1 MIGLAS
7 QSTRTS
13 NFYCD
18 RQGKCTWSV
27 WSVTWI
33 SFLDLKAPQR
43 LRLSQ
48 MSLPWDRDATLDG
61 CGLNFGMCHR
71 LALPF
76 TLQEFERTTKFVR
89 CVFNRTLWLVYLV
102 SICILSADLKPIRMP
117 SQKSTEASANAQGK
131 QRNITHLLAG
141 SETKLFSNQR
151 LRFHAMLHVK
161 LRNVAEF
168 STLAES
174 VANGSESLTSC
185 SASRRPWLTFNLDA
199 APTRWTKAGE
209 GKSIWNLRMRRT
221 MRMMRMRLRRK
232 RMRRTRRMGMRMAMK
247 MMSWRRIQH
256 RRKEDADENEDDQQD
271 EDVRLMKLM
280 KIWGWW
286 GSGGWIEPLT
296 NSYNGPLRV
305 PKDPPKKRLI

>member
-76 TLQEFERTTKFVR
+76 TLQEFERTTNLLN
-89 CVFNRTLWLVYLV
+89 VFLTELCGL
-102 SICILSADLKPIRMP
+102 CILYLFVSCLQIWSRSGCPLKNLSKHQPTHKENKGISHTSSRDRKRSSSAINDFGFMP
-117 SQKSTEASANAQGK
+117 CCTLNFETLLNSQRWPS
-131 QRNITHLLAG
+131 LLQTG
-141 SETKLFSNQR
+141 LNLWR
-151 LRFHAMLHVK
+151 
-161 LRNVAEF
+161 VAVPRGGLGWL
-168 STLAES
+168 STLTQ
-174 VANGSESLTSC
+174 L
-185 SASRRPWLTFNLDA
+185 RP
-199 APTRWTKAGE
+199 G
-209 GKSIWNLRMRRT
+209 G
-221 MRMMRMRLRRK
+221 RK
-232 RMRRTRRMGMRMAMK
+232 LERGNQSGTCEWGGR
-247 MMSWRRIQH
+247 
-256 RRKEDADENEDDQQD
+256 
-271 EDVRLMKLM
+271 
-280 KIWGWW
+280 WGWW
-286 GSGGWIEPLT
+286 GWDWGGRGWGGREEWGWEWRWRWWAGGG
-296 NSYNGPLRV
+296 YNTAERRMLMRMRMTSRMRMWGWWSWWRFE
-305 PKDPPKKRLI
+305 DDEDQEDESNR

>member
-18 RQGKCTWSV
+18 PQGKCTWSV

-76 TLQEFERTTKFVR
+76 TALQEFERTTKFVR

-102 SICILSADLKPIRMP
+102 SICILSICRFEADQDALSKVYRSI
-117 SQKSTEASANAQGK
+117 SQ
-131 QRNITHLLAG
+131 
-141 SETKLFSNQR
+141 
-151 LRFHAMLHVK
+151 
-161 LRNVAEF
+161 
-168 STLAES
+168 
-174 VANGSESLTSC
+174 
-185 SASRRPWLTFNLDA
+185 
-199 APTRWTKAGE
+199 
-209 GKSIWNLRMRRT
+209 
-221 MRMMRMRLRRK
+221 
-232 RMRRTRRMGMRMAMK
+232 RTRKTQEYHTPPRG
-247 MMSWRRIQH
+247 IG
-256 RRKEDADENEDDQQD
+256 NEALQRSTTS
-271 EDVRLMKLM
+271 VSCHVAR
-280 KIWGWW
+280 
-286 GSGGWIEPLT
+286 
-296 NSYNGPLRV
+296 
-305 PKDPPKKRLI
+305 